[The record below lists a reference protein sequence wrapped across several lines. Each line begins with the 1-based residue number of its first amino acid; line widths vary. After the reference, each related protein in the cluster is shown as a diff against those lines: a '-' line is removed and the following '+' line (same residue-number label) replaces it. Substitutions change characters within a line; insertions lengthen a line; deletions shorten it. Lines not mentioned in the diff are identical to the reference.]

1 MKINEKK
8 VCILGRAIKRSI
20 EAAIDV
26 GLIEKNYTFYGINEI
41 EKFPKKKLL
50 VICSGSQ
57 GEPNSSLT
65 RIASGKI
72 EKIKL
77 DDQDSIIF
85 SSKKIP
91 GNERKISKVEHM
103 FLEKNVYV
111 FNEDNDQSIH
121 VSGHPCKDEIL
132 DMYTLLKPK
141 TVIPVHGNFEQ
152 LKANAEIAKS
162 CKVKNILIPKNG
174 HVFQ

>member
-1 MKINEKK
+1 MVNIKSFLESPYYKEIKSILEIAKINEKK

-41 EKFPKKKLL
+41 ENFPKKNLL
-50 VICSGSQ
+50 VISSGAQ

-77 DDQDSIIF
+77 NDQDSIIF

-91 GNERKISKVEHM
+91 RY
-103 FLEKNVYV
+103 F
-111 FNEDNDQSIH
+111 F
-121 VSGHPCKDEIL
+121 
-132 DMYTLLKPK
+132 
-141 TVIPVHGNFEQ
+141 
-152 LKANAEIAKS
+152 A
-162 CKVKNILIPKNG
+162 
-174 HVFQ
+174 